1 MMSEQQVT
9 VYDRVGGIEV
19 DLEISNVE
27 KYFLGHEYLTRGSRY
42 A

>member
-1 MMSEQQVT
+1 
-9 VYDRVGGIEV
+9 V

-27 KYFLGHEYLTRGSRY
+27 KYFLRHEYLTRGSRY